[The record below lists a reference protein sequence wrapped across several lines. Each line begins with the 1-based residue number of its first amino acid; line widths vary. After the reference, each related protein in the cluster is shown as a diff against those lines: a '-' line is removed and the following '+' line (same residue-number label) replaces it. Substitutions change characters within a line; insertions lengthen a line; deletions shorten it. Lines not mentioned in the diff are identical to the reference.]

1 MKNWAINKDTSL
13 LIVGGLILLSFFS
26 GTVKAQSATDNEI
39 YIEQVGD
46 TLTLTIDQVG
56 YGNKLGG
63 TVVSGLVAS
72 DMIITG
78 SAITFNLDQICNSNQ
93 VFGPIILDSS
103 AIDMIFTGS
112 SNIFDWNIGATGSS
126 DSLDLDLNV
135 TGDSN
140 TWNYDQGGAASS
152 ESLNY
157 DLTIIGG
164 SNVFTQVF
172 DSDNNKWELDLTGDG
187 NNFLTTQK
195 DEDQILIVEYTGDDG
210 DIDIIQQSGS
220 CPQGVT
226 SCSGVVNLE
235 IDSEDA
241 TITINQKDTG
251 DN

>member
-1 MKNWAINKDTSL
+1 MKVRANDTSL
-13 LIVGGLILLSFFS
+13 LIIGGLVLLSLFS

-39 YIEQVGD
+39 YIQQAGD

-56 YGNKLGG
+56 YGNKFGG
-63 TVVSGLVAS
+63 TVASGVVAT

-78 SAITFNLDQICNSNQ
+78 SAITFNLDQIGNSNQ
-93 VFGPIILDSS
+93 IFGPLILDSS
-103 AIDMIFTGS
+103 AINMVFTGS
-112 SNIFDWNIGATGSS
+112 SNIFDWNVGATGSS
-126 DSLDLDLNV
+126 DSMALDLAV

-140 TWNYDQGGAASS
+140 TWNVDIGGAAAS

-164 SNVFTQVF
+164 TNVFTSVF

-195 DEDQILIVEYTGDDG
+195 DEDQILVMDYTGDDG

-226 SCSGVVNLE
+226 SCSGVVNLD
-235 IDSEDA
+235 ITSEDA

>member
-1 MKNWAINKDTSL
+1 MKVRANDTSL
-13 LIVGGLILLSFFS
+13 LIIGWLILLSFFS

-39 YIEQVGD
+39 YIQQAGD

-56 YGNKLGG
+56 YGNKFGG
-63 TVVSGLVAS
+63 TVASGVVAT

-78 SAITFNLDQICNSNQ
+78 SAITFNLDQIGNSNQ
-93 VFGPIILDSS
+93 IFGPLILDSS
-103 AIDMIFTGS
+103 AINMVFTGS
-112 SNIFDWNIGATGSS
+112 SNIFDWNVGATGSS
-126 DSLDLDLNV
+126 DSMALDLAV

-140 TWNYDQGGAASS
+140 TWNVDIGGAAAS

-164 SNVFTQVF
+164 TNVFTSVF

-195 DEDQILIVEYTGDDG
+195 DEDQILVMDYTGDDG

-220 CPQGVT
+220 CPTGIT
-226 SCSGVVNLE
+226 SCSGVINLD
-235 IDSEDA
+235 ITSEDA
-241 TITINQKDTG
+241 TITINQKDTT
-251 DN
+251 D

>member
-1 MKNWAINKDTSL
+1 
-13 LIVGGLILLSFFS
+13 
-26 GTVKAQSATDNEI
+26 
-39 YIEQVGD
+39 
-46 TLTLTIDQVG
+46 
-56 YGNKLGG
+56 
-63 TVVSGLVAS
+63 
-72 DMIITG
+72 
-78 SAITFNLDQICNSNQ
+78 
-93 VFGPIILDSS
+93 
-103 AIDMIFTGS
+103 MIFTGS

>member
-1 MKNWAINKDTSL
+1 MKKRANKDTSL
-13 LIVGGLILLSFFS
+13 LIVGWLILASFFS

-39 YIEQVGD
+39 YIEQAGD

-56 YGNKLGG
+56 YGNKFGG
-63 TVVSGLVAS
+63 TVANGVVAT
-72 DMIITG
+72 DMAITG
-78 SAITFNLDQICNSNQ
+78 TSITFNLDQIGNQ
-93 VFGPIILDSS
+93 NQIFGPLILDSS
-103 AIDMIFTGS
+103 AINMVFTGS
-112 SNIFDWNIGATGSS
+112 SNIFDWNVGATGSS
-126 DSLDLDLNV
+126 DSMALDLAV

-140 TWNYDQGGAASS
+140 TWNVDIGGAASS

-164 SNVFTQVF
+164 TNVFTSVF

-195 DEDQILIVEYTGDDG
+195 DEDQILVMDYTGDDG

-226 SCSGVVNLE
+226 SCSGVINLD
-235 IDSEDA
+235 ITSEDA

>member
-1 MKNWAINKDTSL
+1 MKVRANDTSL
-13 LIVGGLILLSFFS
+13 LIIGWLILLSFFS

-39 YIEQVGD
+39 YIQQAGD

-56 YGNKLGG
+56 YGNKFGG
-63 TVVSGLVAS
+63 TVASGVVAT

-78 SAITFNLDQICNSNQ
+78 SAITFNLDQIGNSNQ
-93 VFGPIILDSS
+93 IFGPLILDSS
-103 AIDMIFTGS
+103 AINMVFTGS
-112 SNIFDWNIGATGSS
+112 SNIFDWNVGATGSS
-126 DSLDLDLNV
+126 DSMALDLAV

-140 TWNYDQGGAASS
+140 TWNVDIGGAAAS

-164 SNVFTQVF
+164 TNVFTSVF

-195 DEDQILIVEYTGDDG
+195 DEDQILVMDYTGDDG

-220 CPQGVT
+220 CPTGIT
-226 SCSGVVNLE
+226 SCSGVVNLD
-235 IDSEDA
+235 ITSEDA
-241 TITINQKDTG
+241 TITINQKDTT
-251 DN
+251 D

>member
-1 MKNWAINKDTSL
+1 MKMVLQRTK
-13 LIVGGLILLSFFS
+13 VLLSLFS

-39 YIEQVGD
+39 YIQQAGD

-56 YGNKLGG
+56 YGNKFGG
-63 TVVSGLVAS
+63 TVASGVVAT

-78 SAITFNLDQICNSNQ
+78 SAITFNLDQIGNSNQ
-93 VFGPIILDSS
+93 IFGPLILDSS
-103 AIDMIFTGS
+103 AINMVFTGS
-112 SNIFDWNIGATGSS
+112 SNIFDWNVGATGSS
-126 DSLDLDLNV
+126 DSMALDLAV

-140 TWNYDQGGAASS
+140 TWNVDIGGAAAS

-164 SNVFTQVF
+164 TNVFTSVF

-195 DEDQILIVEYTGDDG
+195 DEDQILVMDYTGDDG

-220 CPQGVT
+220 CPTGIT
-226 SCSGVVNLE
+226 SCSGVINLD
-235 IDSEDA
+235 ITSEDA
-241 TITINQKDTG
+241 TITINQKDTT
-251 DN
+251 D